1 MWLPLAVSLAILLAV
16 ALAVG
21 SAWLGLKWGWPAV
34 LAGVDRH
41 MEANNTALRADV
53 AQLRAGIDAIPASF
67 LDYQK
72 EVQRIHGQAYRLVR
86 RARKELAEGG
96 VVDPDVEG
104 VAADLQLVDG
114 IPGEAPGL
122 QPMHESVALPQTARP
137 PQKPMTWQQR
147 TFIHKHKLA

>member
-1 MWLPLAVSLAILLAV
+1 MWLPLALTLIVLLTV

-21 SAWLGLKWGWPAV
+21 CAFLGLRWGWPAI
-34 LAGVDRH
+34 LAGVDQH
-41 MEANNTALRADV
+41 MEVKHSDLRADI
-53 AQLRAGIDAIPASF
+53 AQLRADLDAIPASF

-72 EVQRIHGQAYRLVR
+72 EVQRLHGQAYRLVR
-86 RARKELAEGG
+86 RARKELSESG

-114 IPGEAPGL
+114 VRVGENGL
-122 QPMHESVALPQTARP
+122 QPVPESVALPEPAQP
-137 PQKPMTWQQR
+137 PQRSMTWQQR